1 MSYPA
6 VLVPAG
12 GTPVDHLSIPRRP
25 THNPHEMAF
34 LGQELTFDGGS
45 FIGYPSRKGWAEKD
59 VYESGSSGKSREE
72 IVGFFQILFFW
83 GLLED
88 TLRIRIHES
97 NLAKEN
103 ALGQQVIS
111 TRDLPGL
118 VQRWYDR
125 EQYLSV
131 KAQTKHAKRVNK
143 NLWHMCNI
151 LSWWDLYGIPPFD
164 QSDLLY
170 LVMFG
175 EYLQTSYKTARHPT
189 SLLIIDVGPA
199 SI

>member
-25 THNPHEMAF
+25 THNPPEMVF

-59 VYESGSSGKSREE
+59 VYEPGSSGKSREE
-72 IVGFFQILFFW
+72 IVGFFQIWFFW

-118 VQRWYDR
+118 VQR
-125 EQYLSV
+125 
-131 KAQTKHAKRVNK
+131 
-143 NLWHMCNI
+143 
-151 LSWWDLYGIPPFD
+151 
-164 QSDLLY
+164 
-170 LVMFG
+170 
-175 EYLQTSYKTARHPT
+175 
-189 SLLIIDVGPA
+189 
-199 SI
+199 